1 MKLNMY
7 RSFIVALA
15 VVSTSSVVDAM
26 NLEDFTIYSDHLL
39 GLSQTYEE
47 DKAAKKD
54 EPAEAK
60 EPLPHVDPMALKNFS
75 NSITELKQMTEESQA
90 VVKDFREAQAKKKE
104 EEEK

>member
-47 DKAAKKD
+47 DKAAAKKD

-75 NSITELKQMTEESQA
+75 NSITELKQMTAES
-90 VVKDFREAQAKKKE
+90 
-104 EEEK
+104 

>member
-1 MKLNMY
+1 MY
-7 RSFIVALA
+7 KSFAVALA

-39 GLSQTYEE
+39 GLSQTYE
-47 DKAAKKD
+47 DKAAAKD
-54 EPAEAK
+54 APADK

-75 NSITELKQMTEESQA
+75 NSITELKQMTADSQA
-90 VVKDFREAQAKKKE
+90 VVKEFREAQAKKKE